1 MRLSEL
7 EQLIAELRKREGD
20 LDVAATV
27 GAAFT
32 GMQEAETEPLDASMI
47 RVQDSESYGPFP
59 GKRYVQFG

>member
-7 EQLIAELRKREGD
+7 EELIAELRKREGD

-27 GAAFT
+27 GSAFT
-32 GMQEAETEPLDASMI
+32 GMQEAETEPLDVSMI
-47 RVQDSESYGPFP
+47 RVQESESYGLFP